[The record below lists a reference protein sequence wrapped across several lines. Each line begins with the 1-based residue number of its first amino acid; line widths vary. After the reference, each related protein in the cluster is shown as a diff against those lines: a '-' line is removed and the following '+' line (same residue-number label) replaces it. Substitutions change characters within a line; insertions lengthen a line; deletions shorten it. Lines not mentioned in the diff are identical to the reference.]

1 MQTMRVIGLA
11 GWSGAGKTTLI
22 TRAIPVLAARGLR
35 VSTIKHAHHGFDVD
49 IPGKDSHAHRQA
61 GASEVFVTSANRWA
75 HIHELRG
82 EAEPSLQDIFP
93 RLNPVDLVIVEG
105 FKREAH
111 PKLEIYRAAVGKPLL
126 HPDDDWIVAL
136 TSDGPAADSRVP
148 VIPLDDIEKIV
159 DVLLVES
166 IPIDRLN
173 EAAQKARSRSA

>member
-1 MQTMRVIGLA
+1 MRIIGLA

-22 TRAIPVLAARGLR
+22 AKLIPAIVARGLT

-61 GASEVFVTSANRWA
+61 GASEVFVSSARRWA

-82 EAEPSLQDIFP
+82 EAEPSLKEIFP
-93 RLNPVDLVIVEG
+93 RMTPVDLVIVEG
-105 FKREAH
+105 FKREPH
-111 PKLEIYRAAVGKPLL
+111 PKLEVYRAAVGKPLL

-136 TSDGPAADSRVP
+136 ASDAPVPQSRVP
-148 VIPLDDIEKIV
+148 VLALDEIDKIV

-166 IPIDRLN
+166 VPIDRLG
-173 EAAQKARSRSA
+173 ESVEKV

>member
-11 GWSGAGKTTLI
+11 GWSGAGKTTLM

-49 IPGKDSHAHRQA
+49 IPGKDSHVHRQA
-61 GASEVFVTSANRWA
+61 GASEVFVTSGQRWA

-82 EAEPSLQDIFP
+82 EPELSLQDIFP

-111 PKLEIYRAAVGKPLL
+111 PTLEIYRTAVGKPLL

-136 TSDGPAADSRVP
+136 TSDGPVPDSRVP

-173 EAAQKARSRSA
+173 EAAQKIRSRKA